1 MEENK
6 VNGAGTSFS
15 FSKSEVMVD
24 VTCDETNFLGSPDD
38 KSLVNSKTLRDLNSV
53 LSDFKVDQKV
63 ETRQNENQLVF
74 ENSELYSS

>member
-6 VNGAGTSFS
+6 VNGAGAGTSFS
-15 FSKSEVMVD
+15 FSKSEAMVD
-24 VTCDETNFLGSPDD
+24 VTWDETNFLGSPDD

-63 ETRQNENQLVF
+63 ETRQNEN
-74 ENSELYSS
+74 